1 MKISLVILFC
11 IVLMTGGMVKAQQV
25 QLNDVVSFE
34 MPAGSKKISHAAK
47 AAFAR
52 RKEIQVVG
60 MPKDQ
65 AKVSYLLDEVII
77 SLSAGHQPKKSSL
90 EDMKKGQ
97 DEMSRDI
104 PGHISRYVQV
114 NGNEFLTSQNP
125 LTAKIWFYGIDSSG
139 MNMLFGVLE
148 FNEKNRGQANTALD
162 RVLKGIVYK
171 P

>member
-11 IVLMTGGMVKAQQV
+11 IALTTGVMVKAQQAR
-25 QLNDVVSFE
+25 LNDAVIFE
-34 MPAGSKKISHAAK
+34 MPAGSKKISYATK
-47 AAFAR
+47 AAFAN
-52 RKEIQVVG
+52 RKDIQVVG
-60 MPKDQ
+60 MPKDP
-65 AKVSYLLDEVII
+65 AKTSYILHGVII
-77 SLSAGHQPKKSSL
+77 SLSAGLQAKKASL

-104 PGHISRYVQV
+104 PGHITRYVRV
-114 NGNEFLTSQNP
+114 NGSEFLTSQNP
-125 LTAKIWFYGIDSSG
+125 MSAKIWFYGIDSSG

-148 FNEKNRGQANTALD
+148 FNEKNRVNANTVLD